1 MLTNITRLRVR
12 YAETDQMGVVY
23 HANYIVWME
32 VGRTE
37 FCRQV
42 GVVYRE
48 LEDKE
53 NLRLAVIEANCRFIA
68 PARYDDEIEVH
79 TTIAEANP
87 RILRFTYDI
96 RRLADN
102 VKLAEGFTK
111 HIFLDTNMK
120 LAKLPAVYFDKFG
133 INVVNK
139 VPH

>member
-1 MLTNITRLRVR
+1 MLTNTTRLRVR
-12 YAETDQMGVVY
+12 YSETDQMGVVY

-37 FCRQV
+37 FCREV

-68 PARYDDEIEVH
+68 PARYDDEVEVR

-96 RRLADN
+96 RRLVDN
-102 VKLAEGFTK
+102 VKLAEGYTK

-120 LAKLPAVYFDKFG
+120 LAKLPPAYFARFE
-133 INVVNK
+133 IATK
-139 VPH
+139 VSN

>member
-37 FCRQV
+37 FCREA

-68 PARYDDEIEVH
+68 PARYDDEVEIH

-87 RILRFTYDI
+87 RILRFSYQI

-111 HIFLDTNMK
+111 HIFLDTKMK
-120 LAKLPAVYFDKFG
+120 LAKLPAEYFAKFG
-133 INVVNK
+133 INK
-139 VPH
+139 VTN